1 MEIRMPTTTLIATQ
15 DTRELHV
22 VTGAFGFT
30 GKHIAEALLMMGKRV
45 RTLTGHPDSPS
56 SLRGMVEIAPYD
68 FEYPERMMESLRG
81 AKVLY
86 NTYWIRFPWGGA
98 DHTTAVENSKLLIQ
112 AAEEAG
118 VERIV
123 HVSVT
128 NPSLQSRLPY
138 FHGKALVEEF
148 VRGSRMSHAILRP
161 AVLFGEEDILINN
174 IAWMLRRF
182 PVFAVP
188 GRGDYR
194 LQPIYVGD
202 FADLAVEC
210 GASRENLVRD
220 AVGPD
225 TYPYVDLVR
234 MVRDLV
240 GSRSRLVFARKWAVM
255 AASWMLGHIV
265 NDVVLTEHEL
275 NGLMSGLLV
284 SSEKPVGSTRLH
296 DWLRSHSTSI
306 GTQYVSELDRH
317 YRRAE
322 VAA

>member
-1 MEIRMPTTTLIATQ
+1 MARIASAVQ

-30 GKHIAEALLMMGKRV
+30 GKYIAEALLMMGKRV
-45 RTLTGHPDSPS
+45 RTLTGHPDNPSP
-56 SLRGMVEIAPYD
+56 LRGMIEIAQYD
-68 FEYPERMMESLRG
+68 FEYPERMVKSLQG

-86 NTYWIRFPWGGA
+86 NTYWIRFGWGGA

-128 NPSLQSRLPY
+128 NPSLRSRLPY

-148 VRGSRMSHAILRP
+148 VRNSRMSHAILRP
-161 AVLFGEEDILINN
+161 AVIFGEEDLLLNN

-182 PVFAVP
+182 PVFAMA
-188 GRGDYR
+188 GNGDYR
-194 LQPIYVGD
+194 MQPIYAGD
-202 FADLAVEC
+202 FADLAMES
-210 GASRENLVRD
+210 GAARENLVRD
-220 AVGPD
+220 AVGPESLA
-225 TYPYVDLVR
+225 YVDLVR
-234 MVRDLV
+234 LVRDAV
-240 GSRSRLVFARKWAVM
+240 GSRARLVFARKWAVM
-255 AASWMLGHIV
+255 AASWMLGHMV
-265 NDVVLTEHEL
+265 NDVVLTEDEL
-275 NGLMSGLLV
+275 KGLMANLLT
-284 SSEKPVGSTRLH
+284 SNETPAGSTRLSEWVRAH
-296 DWLRSHSTSI
+296 GSSLGSE
-306 GTQYVSELDRH
+306 YVSELERH